1 MVIEDGSYAMLQQ
14 LREIDSP
21 YAPLIKG
28 LRETLKLCLQPSEEV
43 SHHA

>member
-1 MVIEDGSYAMLQQ
+1 Q
-14 LREIDSP
+14 LREMDSP

-43 SHHA
+43 TPHA